1 GAVSLL
7 TAARTWEADGRP
19 RTAAVSSFGISGTN
33 AHVILEEPAEREEST
48 GLEGSTE
55 LEAAGRGDLTG
66 HGESTGL
73 ENLAG
78 LENPAE
84 VGAAARGGARPARRR
99 WWLWPKSGPA
109 RRGQAG
115 LRHELV
121 TARPDLPAADIAHSL
136 ATTRALFDHR
146 AVVVDDVEPALAA
159 LARGDTHPALI
170 TGTAG
175 PGKLAFLFTGQGSQR
190 VGMGRELYEAYPAY
204 AEAFDAVLAHV

>member
-1 GAVSLL
+1 GVAGVIKMVMAMRHGVMPRTLHVDEPTPHVDWTAGAVSLL

-84 VGAAARGGARPARRR
+84 VEAAAPSGAPPGPLPWVLSAKSRPALRE
-99 WWLWPKSGPA
+99 
-109 RRGQAG
+109 QAG
-115 LRHELV
+115 LLHELV

-136 ATTRALFDHR
+136 ATTRALFD
-146 AVVVDDVEPALAA
+146 
-159 LARGDTHPALI
+159 
-170 TGTAG
+170 
-175 PGKLAFLFTGQGSQR
+175 
-190 VGMGRELYEAYPAY
+190 
-204 AEAFDAVLAHV
+204 